1 MSKKSKHNNNI
12 PQTDQYGQFE
22 SMDAMNVASDTECTG
37 MIPTPPGGC
46 DDCNSYREI
55 YDIPAEPSD
64 RTKTNSNKKSRKNN
78 Q

>member
-1 MSKKSKHNNNI
+1 
-12 PQTDQYGQFE
+12 
-22 SMDAMNVASDTECTG
+22 MDAMNVASGTECTG